1 MAFDREE
8 LLEKLA
14 MALARNPGS
23 TMQELAVSAGIS
35 KASLHRIYSTKENLQ
50 ATIVERMRVVFAEI
64 RQVLRRSHGDYVQD
78 LQELVAVH
86 CRNSTYVLFTGR
98 DDFFAMIREEEWDS
112 YYDDLELFFREGQ
125 ERGILTLDLSAGVIG
140 DVFVSLVTG
149 LLESYLWGHLA
160 QREMEKTI
168 LRALLG
174 GIRKE

>member
-1 MAFDREE
+1 MEE
-8 LLEKLA
+8 CS
-14 MALARNPGS
+14 R
-23 TMQELAVSAGIS
+23 
-35 KASLHRIYSTKENLQ
+35 
-50 ATIVERMRVVFAEI
+50 
-64 RQVLRRSHGDYVQD
+64 
-78 LQELVAVH
+78 
-86 CRNSTYVLFTGR
+86 LFTGR

-174 GIRKE
+174 GIQKD

>member
-140 DVFVSLVTG
+140 DVFISLVTG

-174 GIRKE
+174 GIQKD

>member
-14 MALARNPGS
+14 MALVRNPGS
-23 TMQELAVSAGIS
+23 TMQELAASAGIS

-50 ATIVERMRVVFAEI
+50 VTIVERMREVFAEI
-64 RQVLRRSHGDYVQD
+64 RQILGRPHGDYMHE
-78 LQELVAVH
+78 LQELTAVH

-98 DDFFAMIREEEWDS
+98 DDFFDMFGEEEWDS
-112 YYDDLELFFREGQ
+112 YYDDLEVFFREGQ
-125 ERGILTLDLSAGVIG
+125 ERGILTLDLSAGAIG
-140 DVFVSLVTG
+140 DVFISLVTG
-149 LLESYLWGHLA
+149 LLESYLWGHLS